1 MSSRGPVVDL
11 HTHSRCSDGTQSPAE
26 VMAAAARAGL
36 DVVALTD
43 HDVVSGWREAS
54 DAAAEHG
61 VTLVPGIEVSCQSR
75 GISVH
80 LLAYLPDPGD
90 PGLSA
95 TTDLIREHR
104 DTRLRRTVDLLAE
117 DGYPVDYADILAHSA
132 PGATLGRPHVADA
145 LVRAG
150 RFPDRDAAFA
160 GVLHGRSRYYVPHWA
175 PDPVAAVQLVRSA
188 GGVAVM
194 AHPFASMRGRVVQ
207 DRVIEE
213 MVEAG
218 LQGLEVDHRDHGPA
232 EREHARR
239 LCRRLGVF
247 GTGSSDYHGEG
258 KPNQLGEHTT
268 SPEVLEQI
276 LALGSGTGLRGAPWG

>member
-1 MSSRGPVVDL
+1 MSSRSPVVDL
-11 HTHSRCSDGTQSPAE
+11 HTHSRCSDGTDTPAE

-43 HDVVSGWREAS
+43 HDVVTGWVEAG
-54 DAAAEHG
+54 DAAVAHG
-61 VTLVPGIEVSCQSR
+61 VTLVPGIEVSCQSQ

-90 PGLSA
+90 PVLSA
-95 TTDLIREHR
+95 TLDVIREHR
-104 DTRLRRTVDLLAE
+104 DTRLQRTVELLAQ
-117 DGYPVDYADILAHSA
+117 DGYPVDYADILAHA
-132 PGATLGRPHVADA
+132 AAGATLGRPHVADA

-160 GVLHGRSRYYVPHWA
+160 DVLHGHSRYYVRHWA
-175 PDPVAAVQLVRSA
+175 PDPVEAVQLVRAA

-213 MVEAG
+213 MAEAG
-218 LQGLEVDHRDHGPA
+218 MQGLEVDHRDHGPS
-232 EREHARR
+232 EREHALV
-239 LCRRLGVF
+239 LCERLGLLA
-247 GTGSSDYHGEG
+247 TGSSDYHGTG
-258 KPNQLGEHTT
+258 KPNRLGENTT
-268 SPEVLEQI
+268 SPQVLEEI
-276 LALGSGTGLRGAPWG
+276 LALGSGTGLRGAPLG